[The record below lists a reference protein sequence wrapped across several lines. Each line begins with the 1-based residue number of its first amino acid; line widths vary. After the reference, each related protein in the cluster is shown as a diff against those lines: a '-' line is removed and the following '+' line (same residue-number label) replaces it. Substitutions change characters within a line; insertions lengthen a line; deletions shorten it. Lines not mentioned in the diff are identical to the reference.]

1 MLLLRSLAKAGA
13 VALAV
18 FTCLVIP
25 VVPAQAQDVPPASAV
40 PKPPPPTPSLWKG
53 RALANAS
60 VFFGNTQQQV
70 LGADGKLARVDS
82 SFGLSA
88 ELQTLYGEAAVDAG
102 PRIVTK
108 RLWLGTVNVNFRP
121 MAPVSSFVTTTLE
134 SNLEKRIAARY
145 SLGAGAKWNVLQSKE
160 TDGSLSLSLSA
171 ERTMARDSTV
181 HFPNQTIARF
191 SWLAKYS
198 HAFDD
203 RMQVSHSTSW
213 QPSASGVA
221 QFLVASNTE
230 LRYKMNGTVSLS
242 LAVSDNY
249 DSGALTRGA
258 RTYNDGQMLF
268 GVAAG
273 W

>member
-1 MLLLRSLAKAGA
+1 MLLLRSPAKAGA
-13 VALAV
+13 IALAV
-18 FTCLVIP
+18 FACFVIA

-40 PKPPPPTPSLWKG
+40 PKPPTPRPSPWKG
-53 RALANAS
+53 SALANAS

-70 LGADGKLARVDS
+70 LGADGKIARVDS

-108 RLWLGTVNVNFRP
+108 RIWLGTVNVNFKP
-121 MAPVSSFVTTTLE
+121 LAPVSSFVTTTVE
-134 SNLEKRIAARY
+134 SNLEKRIASRVSA
-145 SLGAGAKWNVLQSKE
+145 GAGAKWNVLQSPS

-171 ERTMARDSTV
+171 ERTLARDSTV

-198 HAFDD
+198 HSFDD
-203 RMQVSHSTSW
+203 RMRISHATSW
-213 QPSASGVA
+213 QPSASGAA

-230 LRYKMNGTVSLS
+230 FRYKMNGTVSLS
-242 LAVSDNY
+242 LALTDNY